1 LNPTLLRRLLLLWL
15 GLAGAWPGTLQAGDE
30 VAAAWELVGRHLA
43 NDALA
48 DLAKLRAKGGREAAF
63 AEAVVR
69 MDSQP
74 VTEAGLKEVEARL
87 TELARG
93 NDEIAA
99 ASAYLIGRLY
109 QAHHFTPDYGRA
121 AQEYERL
128 AAKSPG
134 SYWAQL
140 GLVKLALLQL
150 FLLPEPREPAARVAA
165 AEALLPRIQRPEL
178 QRDAHIV
185 IGRAGLFHGQPL
197 DAVLAHLVE
206 ADRIGGLAMLK
217 RGELQVQI
225 GELSRRAG
233 RWEQARIYF
242 QRFVDENDVDGRVHT
257 VKVKLAEIAAHQR
270 AGEQRP

>member
-1 LNPTLLRRLLLLWL
+1 VFRRLLLCFA
-15 GLAGAWPGTLQAGDE
+15 LAGALPAGMRAGED
-30 VAAAWELVGRHLA
+30 VTAAWELVGRHLA

-48 DLAKLRAKGGREAAF
+48 GLKAGREHGSREAAF

-69 MDSQP
+69 MDLQP
-74 VTEAGLKEVEARL
+74 VTDPGLRQVEARL
-87 TELARG
+87 AELARG
-93 NDEIAA
+93 DDEIAD

-109 QAHHFTPDYGRA
+109 QAHYFTPDYVRA
-121 AQEYERL
+121 AQEYEQL
-128 AAKSPG
+128 AAKRPG

-150 FLLPEPREPAARVAA
+150 FLLPEPAEPAARVAA
-165 AEALLPRIQRPEL
+165 AEALLPRIHRPEL

-217 RGELQVQI
+217 RGELQIQI

-233 RWEQARIYF
+233 HWEQARIYF
-242 QRFVDENDVDGRVHT
+242 QRFIDENDVDGRVHT
-257 VKVKLAEIAAHQR
+257 VKLKLAEITEQQR
-270 AGEQRP
+270 AEGRRP